1 MRDKRR
7 CSWVTDEPI
16 YIKYHDEEW
25 GKPVYE
31 DQELFEM
38 LSLEGAQAGLSWIT
52 ILKRRESYRIA
63 FDQFHPKIVRA
74 YDEGKVQSLLQN
86 DGIIRNQLKIRYVI
100 TNAAAFIHRYNYL
113 ICCNR

>member
-63 FDQFHPKIVRA
+63 FDQFNTKILRA
-74 YDEGKVQSLLQN
+74 YDEVKVKSLLL
-86 DGIIRNQLKIRYVI
+86 DVGIIINILNIYSV
-100 TNAAAFIHRYNYL
+100 
-113 ICCNR
+113 